1 MFTVLYY
8 VLQAFKNNLII
19 FFRSKVHLENVW
31 TSKQMITEGDAAI
44 SLETT
49 RRAFRNQQQ
58 SKQRSTIII
67 HI

>member
-31 TSKQMITEGDAAI
+31 TSKQMITEGNAAI
-44 SLETT
+44 WL
-49 RRAFRNQQQ
+49 RRLGAPSVINNNQNKDQL
-58 SKQRSTIII
+58 
-67 HI
+67 